1 MIAPMRSYSGRPR
14 RAPSALL
21 LGVVSALGLGCGEDV
36 LVGRWLLRS
45 STADAGFEADAGP
58 GNNPQSF
65 NAEQARQHERE
76 RDANKNDTHDPRPA
90 DKNH

>member
-1 MIAPMRSYSGRPR
+1 MIAPMRRYFDRPR
-14 RAPSALL
+14 RASIALL
-21 LGVVSALGLGCGEDV
+21 LGIGGASGLACGEDV

-58 GNNPQSF
+58 SNNPQSF